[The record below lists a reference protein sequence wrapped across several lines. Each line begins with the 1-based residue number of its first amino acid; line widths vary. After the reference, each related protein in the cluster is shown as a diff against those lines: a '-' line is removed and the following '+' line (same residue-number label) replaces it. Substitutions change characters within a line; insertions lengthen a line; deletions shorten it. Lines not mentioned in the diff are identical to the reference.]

1 MVIYYTHSYGNRKGE
16 SHRLLQLAIARYL
29 TENGYRGDAAETES
43 AALTASLRTEGEY
56 GKPVIPGFAPFSI
69 SHSNDTWAVLIAEAG
84 DGAERCG
91 LDIQYRRNTAA
102 VSVAKRFYAPEDAEM
117 VSEAMAG
124 GGEGAAEDVFFRL
137 WARREALVKAAGGS
151 VAGTDFPAVNGDA
164 AVFRDTEYILADV
177 KIPGTGLYAAVCS
190 DGTQIPV
197 RTPELLDYE

>member
-1 MVIYYTHSYGNRKGE
+1 MVIYYTHSYGNNRGE

-56 GKPVIPGFAPFSI
+56 GKPVIPGFAPFSV
-69 SHSNDTWAVLIAEAG
+69 SHSNNTWAVLIAEAG

-91 LDIQYRRNTAA
+91 LDVQYRRKTEAA
-102 VSVAKRFYAPEDAEM
+102 SVAKRFYAAEDADL
-117 VSEAMAG
+117 VCAAVTAG
-124 GGEGAAEDVFFRL
+124 ADAAEDVFFRL
-137 WARREALVKAAGGS
+137 WTRREALVKAAGGS

-197 RTPELLDYE
+197 RTPELLYYE

>member
-69 SHSNDTWAVLIAEAG
+69 SHSNDTWAVLIAESG

-91 LDIQYRRNTAA
+91 LDIQYRRNTSA
-102 VSVAKRFYAPEDAEM
+102 VSVAKRFYAWPAEERAQQRM
-117 VSEAMAG
+117 CSSACG
-124 GGEGAAEDVFFRL
+124 PGE
-137 WARREALVKAAGGS
+137 K
-151 VAGTDFPAVNGDA
+151 
-164 AVFRDTEYILADV
+164 
-177 KIPGTGLYAAVCS
+177 
-190 DGTQIPV
+190 
-197 RTPELLDYE
+197 LL